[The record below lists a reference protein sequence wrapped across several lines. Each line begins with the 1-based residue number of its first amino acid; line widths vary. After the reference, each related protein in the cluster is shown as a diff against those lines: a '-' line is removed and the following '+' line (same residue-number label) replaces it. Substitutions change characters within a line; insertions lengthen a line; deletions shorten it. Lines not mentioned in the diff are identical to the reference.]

1 MRLELKLIAILL
13 IKLYIYIIDKNIYI
27 YVYVCVYNL
36 LFYMLHISRL
46 AVRVMRG
53 SGSEREVSV
62 AIKAQHEGSLWGW
75 KCSVS

>member
-1 MRLELKLIAILL
+1 M
-13 IKLYIYIIDKNIYI
+13 
-27 YVYVCVYNL
+27 YVCAYNL

-62 AIKAQHEGSLWGW
+62 AIKAQHGGSLWGW
-75 KCSVS
+75 KRSVS

>member
-1 MRLELKLIAILL
+1 M
-13 IKLYIYIIDKNIYI
+13 
-27 YVYVCVYNL
+27 YVCVYNL

-53 SGSEREVSV
+53 SGSERECECGYKSPTW
-62 AIKAQHEGSLWGW
+62 GSLWGW